1 MHQEFSD
8 RFYFRDKVLLN
19 TTYHGDE
26 KEIGISVYEVIKV
39 INGIPL
45 FFEDHLERL
54 NNSLALSGLKYPNLK
69 FEELSSQIATLC
81 KENNKYIGNIE
92 LRISRLLDN
101 KCLLLLGFIP
111 HNYPKNEE
119 YKQGIKVGL
128 LHAERNLPNAKV
140 KNTDTR
146 LKANKYLADT
156 QLTETL
162 LYNNK
167 GLITE
172 GSRSNVFFIKG
183 QQVFT
188 APGSMVLKGIS
199 RKQAINALIQLG
211 IPFSEE
217 AIHVKALPEMDAG
230 FICGTS
236 PGILPLNSVGET
248 IMDAKNPLLQKIKL
262 AFNKQVT
269 DYLASKTNNLH

>member
-8 RFYFRDKVLLN
+8 RFYFRDKVLLE
-19 TTYHGDE
+19 TTNHGDE

-39 INGIPL
+39 INGVPL

-54 NNSLALSGLKYPNLK
+54 KNSIFLSGMEYTNLQI
-69 FEELSSQIATLC
+69 EELNSQIYSLC
-81 KENNKYIGNIE
+81 KENHKYIGNIE
-92 LRISRLLDN
+92 LRISALPDT
-101 KCLLLLGFIP
+101 KSQFLLGFIP
-111 HNYPKNEE
+111 HKYPKAEE

-128 LHAERNLPNAKV
+128 LQAERNLPNAKV

-146 LKANKYLADT
+146 LKANKYLSDT
-156 QLTETL
+156 QLSETL
-162 LYNNK
+162 LYNNQ

-183 QQVFT
+183 LRVFT

-199 RKQAINALIQLG
+199 RKQAINALIQLE

-236 PGILPLNSVGET
+236 PGILPLNSVEET
-248 IMDAKNPLLQKIKL
+248 IMDAENSLLQKIKS
-262 AFNKQVT
+262 AFNNQVT
-269 DYLASKTNNLH
+269 AYLASKTNNLH